1 MNAANDTG
9 ARTAKVFSSLAP
21 GYPCFVGAS
30 PLIPLLLLLAASGCA
45 SIPFFGKTAKFE
57 QADAKN
63 PAVEILTL
71 WQCTEGPGPQGV
83 PIRGFAG
90 QIYFFT
96 QNKGAPVLV
105 NGKVR
110 IYVFDDHGTAQEQG
124 RPIGEYDFNS
134 ANWNARAQR
143 SSLGPGYSVFIPYP
157 RNDFHQ
163 ATCSLRVRFVPAVG
177 PTIYSAPSAVVLN
190 GPPNKPLRGDEP
202 IVSPPAV
209 SPAAASAGRT
219 PLSVTLGPSFQRTS
233 WPQSLPPQ
241 SLSPRVIVPVAG
253 TEADTRFSLGN
264 VVDPP
269 EGRDVSAD
277 DDGSARVTPIPDE
290 AASTPRRIKLQS
302 ASSDDADE
310 Q

>member
-1 MNAANDTG
+1 MKVSNTIV
-9 ARTAKVFSSLAP
+9 ARMAKVFSTLTP
-21 GYPCFVGAS
+21 RPRVPTLRGC
-30 PLIPLLLLLAASGCA
+30 LIPLLLLLAASGCA
-45 SIPFFGKTAKFE
+45 SIPFFGKSAKFD

-105 NGKVR
+105 DGKVR
-110 IYVFDDHGTAQEQG
+110 IYLFDDHGTAKEQG

-134 ANWNARAQR
+134 ANWNARAHR

-163 ATCSLRVRFVPAVG
+163 ATCSLRIRFVPAVG

-190 GPPNKPLRGDEP
+190 GPPTKPVPGDVP
-202 IVSPPAV
+202 IVSPPAAP
-209 SPAAASAGRT
+209 PAAASVDRT
-219 PLSVTLGPSFQRTS
+219 PLSVTLGPSYPQSS
-233 WPQSLPPQ
+233 WPQAS
-241 SLSPRVIVPVAG
+241 SPRVIVPVAG

-264 VVDPP
+264 
-269 EGRDVSAD
+269 DVSAD
-277 DDGSARVTPIPDE
+277 DDGSSRVTPIPDE

-302 ASSDDADE
+302 ASSEDADE